1 VGSARDKGEE
11 QIAIGGGDVV
21 AAFRDVHPRI
31 ASCHRTFFV
40 IGSGR
45 HLKPWGRFG
54 GLAHVLES
62 NVMESDGARGFGKD
76 APMTSGGGCALHAI
90 GGDDDPCA
98 FCSGVIGGGR
108 VLHTDIG
115 NSALVVG
122 GGLIMSSG
130 GTLAGE
136 GIYEMGSN
144 AAARE
149 GMDDNNVLFKA
160 ASEADD
166 LLHTN
171 DDSSKY
177 SAGNNDILVLGEGDD
192 ALPTNVDSGAL
203 CVGGL
208 KMHIFTTNIS
218 IFYSRYR
225 R

>member
-21 AAFRDVHPRI
+21 ATFRDVHPRI
-31 ASCHRTFFV
+31 ASRHRTFFM

-45 HLKPWGRFG
+45 RLKPWGRFG
-54 GLAHVLES
+54 DVLKS
-62 NVMESDGARGFGKD
+62 NAMESDGARGFGKD
-76 APMTSGGGCALHAI
+76 APVTSGGGCALHAI
-90 GGDDDPCA
+90 GGDDDPCT
-98 FCSGVIGGGR
+98 FYSGVIGGGR
-108 VLHTDIG
+108 VLHIDIG

-160 ASEADD
+160 ASE
-166 LLHTN
+166 
-171 DDSSKY
+171 
-177 SAGNNDILVLGEGDD
+177 
-192 ALPTNVDSGAL
+192 
-203 CVGGL
+203 
-208 KMHIFTTNIS
+208 
-218 IFYSRYR
+218 SR
-225 R
+225 